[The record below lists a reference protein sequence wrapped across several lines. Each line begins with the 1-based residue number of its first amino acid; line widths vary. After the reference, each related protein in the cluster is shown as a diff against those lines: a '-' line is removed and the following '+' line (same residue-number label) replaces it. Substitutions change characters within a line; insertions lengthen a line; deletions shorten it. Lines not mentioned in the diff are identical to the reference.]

1 MDRLTLVAGMRK
13 SVWSEQKALQK
24 NQKRRR
30 VVAFF
35 GLLALILVFAYLF
48 VWQRV
53 RTLELAEEHSDR
65 KATVR
70 LLKEKCQSLQYE
82 VEYLSSLENIER
94 IARHDL
100 AMISQQEAQLV
111 KFTLPRAAK
120 PAASAPKPDS
130 VKSAAGKSSVHKSPV
145 NKSTAKKKGSSKGR
159 V

>member
-1 MDRLTLVAGMRK
+1 MRK

-24 NQKRRR
+24 KHKRRR

-53 RTLELAEEHSDR
+53 QTLQLAEEHSAR

-70 LLKEKCQSLQYE
+70 LLKEKCQTLQYE

-100 AMISQQEAQLV
+100 AMISQQEAQLAR
-111 KFTLPRAAK
+111 FTLSKPAKPTASAAK
-120 PAASAPKPDS
+120 PDSAG
-130 VKSAAGKSSVHKSPV
+130 SAAGKAPVHKSPV

>member
-53 RTLELAEEHSDR
+53 RTLELAEEHSAR

-100 AMISQQEAQLV
+100 AMFSQQEAQLV
-111 KFTLPRAAK
+111 KFTLPQAAK
-120 PAASAPKPDS
+120 PTAVAPKPDS
-130 VKSAAGKSSVHKSPV
+130 AKSTTGKSSVHKSPV
-145 NKSTAKKKGSSKGR
+145 NKSTAKKKGNSKGR